1 VDLTTEAIAVIKRFK
16 NVILE
21 GPPGTGKT
29 FVVGKVA
36 EQWTKVTGRTL
47 GGDGSGRYAM
57 TFHPST
63 TYEQFVDG
71 LRYDE
76 RTRSFIRKPG
86 FILEIV
92 KNAREH
98 PDQDFLVLVDEI
110 NRANVPKVLGD
121 LLLCM
126 EPSKR
131 ATFVEGQ
138 GWSGTS
144 ITLPYSGDLFMM
156 PENIYIV
163 GTMNTS
169 DRSIATLD
177 SALRRRFGFL
187 RVPPLLG
194 DELRDVII
202 ATEGPKAATRV
213 AQSVDELTN
222 LNIVLRECL
231 GPNAMLGHSYLFDV
245 PEENWAVDRFDPLAS
260 VRKSV
265 IDNGAHRI
273 LWLEITGSSGGSENQ
288 LDIPSPTNRGE
299 GRQGLLDCF
308 YPMSSRGVHT
318 NKRSSDGEMD
328 FFDVHFHEKTLYRC
342 SIQYNSGG
350 KNYRM
355 KFGQSEEKEKILDLV
370 PDRIMTQKI
379 IIWVAH
385 PDDTFEMFVYTRTPE
400 IISALKGLSSWS
412 ERTMK
417 SQSGRSYGMLDPNA
431 LKESAPGPSSEDSF
445 AAQRMTWRY
454 AILPQL
460 VDTLAQLGASDL
472 FNEDTRG
479 EWLQRNNTE
488 GLMDRFQQ
496 FDHFLSDM
504 GFGLAEEGHGVGRT
518 LAIKDVPAGATTQI
532 DTASQDATIADAM
545 ENNVDM
551 TSLEE
556 EDDA

>member
-1 VDLTTEAIAVIKRFK
+1 MDLTTEAIAVIKRFK

-29 FVVGKVA
+29 FVVGEVA

-71 LRYDE
+71 LRYDAKA
-76 RTRSFIRKPG
+76 RSFIRKKG

-92 KNAREH
+92 KNACEH

-194 DELRDVII
+194 DELRDVI
-202 ATEGPKAATRV
+202 ATAESPEAATRV
-213 AQSVDELTN
+213 GQSVDELTN
-222 LNIVLRECL
+222 LNIILRECL
-231 GPNAMLGHSYLFDV
+231 GPNAMLGHSYLFGV
-245 PEENWAVDRFDPLAS
+245 PAEDSAVDRSDPLAE
-260 VRKSV
+260 VRGSAQRNQSK
-265 IDNGAHRI
+265 RI
-273 LWLEITGSSGGSENQ
+273 LWMEVSVPSGGSRNQ
-288 LDIPSPTNRGE
+288 LDIPDSNSRGVV
-299 GRQGLLDCF
+299 RRGLVDFF
-308 YPMSSRGVHT
+308 YPMKSRD
-318 NKRSSDGEMD
+318 KRIEKKSDDGDMD
-328 FFDVHFHEKTLYRC
+328 RFDVHLMGKTLYGC

-350 KNYRM
+350 NNYRM
-355 KFGQSEEKEKILDLV
+355 KFGLADDGQKILNLV
-370 PDRIMTQKI
+370 PDHSMYQRM
-379 IIWVAH
+379 IIWVAR

-400 IISALKGLSSWS
+400 ILAALQGVSRWS
-412 ERTMK
+412 ELTMSNAK
-417 SQSGRSYGMLDPNA
+417 GRAYGTLNPQALSDSKPDQSPEA
-431 LKESAPGPSSEDSF
+431 SF
-445 AAQRMTWRY
+445 EAQRITWRY

-472 FNEDTRG
+472 FSEDARS
-479 EWLQRNNTE
+479 EWLQRNDSE
-488 GLMDRFQQ
+488 GLLDRFQL
-496 FDHFLSDM
+496 FDHFLADM
-504 GFGLAEEGHGVGRT
+504 GYALAEEGHGVGRT
-518 LAIKDVPAGATTQI
+518 LAIKDVPAGANALIGTAPEETTT
-532 DTASQDATIADAM
+532 DDVT
-545 ENNVDM
+545 EGNVDV
-551 TSLEE
+551 TNWEE

>member
-1 VDLTTEAIAVIKRFK
+1 MDLTTEAIAVIKRFK

-29 FVVGKVA
+29 FVVGEVA
-36 EQWTKVTGRTL
+36 EQWTEVTGRTL

-71 LRYDE
+71 LRYDDE
-76 RTRSFIRKPG
+76 TRSFLRKPG

-92 KNAREH
+92 NDALDH

-138 GWSGTS
+138 GWRGAS

-194 DELRDVII
+194 DELRDVIT
-202 ATEGPKAATRV
+202 ATEGKKAATRV
-213 AQSVDELTN
+213 GQSIDELTN
-222 LNIVLRECL
+222 LNIILRECL

-245 PEENWAVDRFDPLAS
+245 PAEDLAVDRFDPLAN

-265 IDNGAHRI
+265 REQKASRI
-273 LWLEITGSSGGSENQ
+273 LWLEVTGSSGGAGNQ
-288 LDIPSPTNRGE
+288 LDIPGPTDRGAA
-299 GRQGLLDCF
+299 RRGLLDSF
-308 YPMSSRGVHT
+308 YPMASHGTRIEAKSPRGV
-318 NKRSSDGEMD
+318 MD
-328 FFDVHFHEKTLYRC
+328 HFDVHLLGKTLYGC
-342 SIQYNSGG
+342 SIQYNPGG
-350 KNYRM
+350 NNYRM
-355 KFGQSEEKEKILDLV
+355 KFGQSEAGEKILDLV
-370 PDRIMTQKI
+370 PNRILQQKAI
-379 IIWVAH
+379 VWVAH
-385 PDDTFEMFVYTRTPE
+385 ADDTFEMFIYTRTPE
-400 IISALKGLSSWS
+400 LLVALKGLSSWA
-412 ERTMK
+412 ERSMK
-417 SQSGRSYGMLDPNA
+417 GERGRDYGMLNSQA
-431 LKESAPGPSSEDSF
+431 LIDSEPKPSADESFEV
-445 AAQRMTWRY
+445 QCITWRY

-472 FNEDTRG
+472 FSEDTRS
-479 EWLQRNNTE
+479 EWLQRNDSE
-488 GLMDRFQQ
+488 GLLDRFQQ
-496 FDHFLSDM
+496 FDRFLAGM
-504 GFGLAEEGHGVGRT
+504 GYVLAEEGHGIGRT
-518 LAIKDVPAGATTQI
+518 LAIKDVPAGANALIGTAPEGATI
-532 DTASQDATIADAM
+532 DDAT
-545 ENNVDM
+545 EGNVDV
-551 TSLEE
+551 TSWEE